1 MPSPAGAPYVLAI
14 DLGTSGVK
22 VAVIDPD
29 GVVVSGATEPFTTRF
44 TADGGAEQDADE
56 WWGAIGRCARATVAE
71 AGPARAPGVVAVTS
85 QYMSVVAIDAAGR
98 PLAPVIMWTDRRGG
112 PQHPLRE
119 RYDVWERWLD
129 VHGLV
134 PLDNDDVGHIAVLRD
149 RYPNH
154 RDGLAAYV
162 EPADALTA
170 RLTGRVT
177 ATPCTAFPLMC
188 TDNRDW
194 SKVDYDDELLA
205 LASLTRDMLPP
216 IVAAGEPLGPL
227 TAAAAAHLGVA
238 PGTPVMPATVD
249 SITSAIG
256 CGAIDSSR
264 LAFVMGTTSVVAS
277 HVGAKQVD
285 LAHGITSMPS
295 PLPGAYFVM
304 AENGMGAKALDLFV
318 NQVVYA
324 DDAFATAPAPV
335 DAFARAEA
343 AARAVPAG
351 SDGVLFLPWLAGS
364 IAPAPDD
371 DVRAGFLGVHLGT
384 TRAHLARAVY
394 EGVALNAAWLLPAFQ
409 DFTQQQYDVLTLGGG
424 GARSDLWAEIVA
436 SACGIT
442 VQQLA
447 DPAHTNARGAALL
460 ALAQLGHIELRDVPS
475 MIRIHTTYEPAPGA
489 TREVYE
495 PLLAELTAAHAG
507 IPRSLR

>member
-1 MPSPAGAPYVLAI
+1 MLAI

-22 VAVIDPD
+22 VAVVDPD
-29 GVVVSGATEPFTTRF
+29 GIVVGGAYESFVTRF

-56 WWGAIGRCARATVAE
+56 WWAAIGRCSREAIGE
-71 AGPARAPGVVAVTS
+71 AGFGPSPGVIAVTS

-112 PQHPLRE
+112 PLHPLHE
-119 RYDVWERWLD
+119 SYDVWERWLD
-129 VHGLV
+129 VHGLI
-134 PLDNDDVGHIAVLRD
+134 PLDNEDVGHIAVLRD
-149 RYPNH
+149 RYPMH
-154 RDGLAAYV
+154 TDDLAAYV

-170 RLTGRVT
+170 RLTGRV
-177 ATPCTAFPLMC
+177 AASPCTAFPLMC

-194 SKVDYDDELLA
+194 TKVDYDDGLLELA
-205 LASLTRDMLPP
+205 RLTREVLPP
-216 IVAAGEPLGPL
+216 IVVPHEPLGPL
-227 TAAAAAHLGVA
+227 TADAAAHIGVA

-256 CGAIDSSR
+256 CGAIDATR
-264 LAFVMGTTSVVAS
+264 LAFVIGTTSVVAS

-295 PLPGAYFVM
+295 PLPGSYFVM

-318 NQVVYA
+318 NQIVYV

-343 AARAVPAG
+343 AARTIAAG

-371 DVRAGFLGVHLGT
+371 DVRAGFLGVNLET

-394 EGVALNAAWLLPAFQ
+394 EGVALNAAWLLPSFQAF
-409 DFTQQQYDVLTLGGG
+409 TGQQYESLTLGGG
-424 GARSDLWAEIVA
+424 GARSDLWAQIVA
-436 SACGIT
+436 DACGIA
-442 VQQLA
+442 VHQLA

-460 ALAQLGHIELRDVPS
+460 ALSQLGHVQLADIPS
-475 MIRIHTTYEPAPGA
+475 MLRVHATYEPAQ
-489 TREVYE
+489 REVYE
-495 PLLAELTAAHAG
+495 PLLAKLAAAHAAV
-507 IPRSLR
+507 PR